1 LQFILTQ
8 FFELLNAEFRKKMG
22 GASREQRADTAAEL
36 VTRLHAFMGE
46 DSDAS
51 GSCSSEQGGSCSS
64 EQDEK
69 EPLD

>member
-1 LQFILTQ
+1 
-8 FFELLNAEFRKKMG
+8 MG

-51 GSCSSEQGGSCSS
+51 GSVSE